1 MGNIEAYRHKERNQ
15 VGHRARH
22 RIATG
27 QFEGIE
33 TVVERFAGAIFRAFF
48 VAFLVALPSVL
59 LPGTLSDSMALVMI
73 LTSAAAILTF
83 LEYNSEFPSVVE
95 FRYAPPFNRLRF
107 GAVFL
112 LVLVLTIIARGKI
125 HPTDLSQG
133 LTAIGRLLGNTIDF
147 PYSPVRLVV
156 LMIPVNGPKDL
167 ISDVRIAAGLAYF
180 VSLVMMFIFILYV
193 RFLGWPARNGAFNVW
208 VNLPTFDP
216 TMGDALSR
224 LYRDARINIALGF
237 VLPFLIPAIVKLA
250 STLVDPISLAH
261 SQTLIWTMTAWAF
274 VPASMIMRGIAIGRV
289 ADMIEEKR
297 RRAYAEAEEQGLQAT

>member
-1 MGNIEAYRHKERNQ
+1 M
-15 VGHRARH
+15 
-22 RIATG
+22 
-27 QFEGIE
+27 
-33 TVVERFAGAIFRAFF
+33 
-48 VAFLVALPSVL
+48 LVALPSVF
-59 LPGTLSDSMALVMI
+59 LPGTLADSTALVLI
-73 LTSAAAILTF
+73 LTLVAAILTF
-83 LEYNSEFPSVVE
+83 LEYNSEYPSVVE

-107 GAVFL
+107 GAVFI
-112 LVLVLTIIARGKI
+112 LVLVLTIIARGKVQ
-125 HPTDLSQG
+125 PTELSQG

-156 LMIPVNGPKDL
+156 LMMPVNAPKEV
-167 ISDVRIAAGLAYF
+167 ITDVRIAAGLAYF
-180 VSLVMMFIFILYV
+180 VSLVMMFIFIVHV

-208 VNLPTFDP
+208 VNLPMFDP

-224 LYRDARINIALGF
+224 LYRDARVNIALGF

-261 SQTLIWTMTAWAF
+261 SQTLIWTMTAWAL

-297 RRAYAEAEEQGLQAT
+297 RRAYAEAEEQGLQVI

>member
-1 MGNIEAYRHKERNQ
+1 MI
-15 VGHRARH
+15 
-22 RIATG
+22 
-27 QFEGIE
+27 
-33 TVVERFAGAIFRAFF
+33 ERFAGAAFR
-48 VAFLVALPSVL
+48 AFLVAILVAMPSVF
-59 LPGTLSDSMALVMI
+59 LPGTFSDSTALVLI
-73 LTSAAAILTF
+73 LTLVAAILTF

-107 GAVFL
+107 GAVLF
-112 LVLVLTIIARGKI
+112 LVLVLTIIARGKV
-125 HPTDLSQG
+125 HPSELSQG

-156 LMIPVNGPKDL
+156 LMMPVNAPKEV
-167 ISDVRIAAGLAYF
+167 IADVRIAAGLAYF
-180 VSLVMMFIFILYV
+180 VSLVMMFLFIVHV

-208 VNLPTFDP
+208 VNLPMFDP
-216 TMGDALSR
+216 TMGDVLPR

-237 VLPFLIPAIVKLA
+237 LLPFLIPAIVKLM

-261 SQTLIWTMTAWAF
+261 SQTLIWTMTAWAL

-297 RRAYAEAEEQGLQAT
+297 RRAYAEAAETEEQGLQTA